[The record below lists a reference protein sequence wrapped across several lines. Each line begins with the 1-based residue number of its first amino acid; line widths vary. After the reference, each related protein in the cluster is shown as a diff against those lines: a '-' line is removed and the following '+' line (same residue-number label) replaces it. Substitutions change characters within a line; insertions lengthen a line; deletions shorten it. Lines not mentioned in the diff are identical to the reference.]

1 MAEAFN
7 YPVVSHLLPEVHVH
21 LVAAAPNATVVE
33 YMPWTWRLF
42 DDPPMPTNGMM
53 TVPKKPGLG
62 FGFAADLFDKY
73 GVR

>member
-7 YPVVSHLLPEVHVH
+7 IPAVSHLLPEIHVH

-42 DDPPMPTNGMM
+42 DDPPKPVDGMM
-53 TVPKKPGLG
+53 TVPARPGLG
-62 FGFAADLFDKY
+62 FGFAPDLFDKY
-73 GVR
+73 GV